1 MEDSSTNFL
10 YKQVIP
16 YYVPSPAE
24 KVCVSLLTC
33 SVGRIMEVKG
43 NLDIERYLVL
53 GNLNKQRLLARD
65 HRCPDW
71 THSGSMGNEIVS
83 NKFSAQP
90 Q

>member
-1 MEDSSTNFL
+1 M
-10 YKQVIP
+10 
-16 YYVPSPAE
+16 
-24 KVCVSLLTC
+24 
-33 SVGRIMEVKG
+33 KG